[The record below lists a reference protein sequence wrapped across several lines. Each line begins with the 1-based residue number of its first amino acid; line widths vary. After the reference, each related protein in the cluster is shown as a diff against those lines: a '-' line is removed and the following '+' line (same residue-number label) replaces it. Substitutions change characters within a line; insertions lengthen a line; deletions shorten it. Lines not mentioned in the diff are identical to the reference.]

1 MPEPGEIAIAAI
13 AAGAAIPGAVQA
25 TVGTATG
32 SSGVNVSR
40 YDVHHPKE
48 FPPQQFAHASQSVQW
63 DVIKF
68 HGHGG
73 YGDNNLAVAA
83 TGFVSNDND
92 CNISP
97 WGGSGTSPEEPRRTR
112 GRPCTCTVAS
122 IP

>member
-1 MPEPGEIAIAAI
+1 MPGPGEIAIAAI

-25 TVGTATG
+25 TAGT
-32 SSGVNVSR
+32 
-40 YDVHHPKE
+40 
-48 FPPQQFAHASQSVQW
+48 

-73 YGDNNLAVAA
+73 YGDNMLAVAA

-97 WGGSGTSPEEPRRTR
+97 WGGSGTSPEEPRRTC